1 MIAYNIRTRQLTEVE
16 HSWMLKPP
24 EDWVANPLIAD
35 RAALQAVSSDEWVYE
50 TETTVLRPM
59 TALELETDPDRLANA
74 KRERIAS
81 MNQAAH
87 REIIGGFWSMAME
100 TPYWYDST
108 QEDQMNMT
116 SALLASAPSA
126 GYPNGI
132 SLFYAFRTTMGGI
145 KEYAPHNYLQLRQ
158 IAVDGAMART
168 TSLQRFYAR
177 RQQIDLALTVS
188 DVNLVTWEV

>member
-1 MIAYNIRTRQLTEVE
+1 
-16 HSWMLKPP
+16 
-24 EDWVANPLIAD
+24 
-35 RAALQAVSSDEWVYE
+35 
-50 TETTVLRPM
+50 
-59 TALELETDPDRLANA
+59 
-74 KRERIAS
+74 
-81 MNQAAH
+81 
-87 REIIGGFWSMAME
+87 MAMG

-108 QEDQMNMT
+108 QEDQLNMT

-158 IAVDGAMART
+158 IAVDGTMART
-168 TSLQRFYAR
+168 TSLQRFHAR
-177 RQQIDLALTVS
+177 RQQIELAATVS